1 MSVWRCYILLRLIV
15 KYARKKKF
23 IPTKM
28 KEQTNKEAVY
38 YGILSEL
45 SAIISDDCRQE
56 IVSHIDKR
64 MESLKDYVIDNSA
77 NTDKL
82 RERYAILKSV
92 KQLLS

>member
-1 MSVWRCYILLRLIV
+1 
-15 KYARKKKF
+15 
-23 IPTKM
+23 M

-64 MESLKDYVIDNSA
+64 MESLKDYVIDNST

-82 RERYAILKSV
+82 RERYAILKTV

>member
-15 KYARKKKF
+15 KYAKKKKF

-28 KEQTNKEAVY
+28 KEQTNKEQVY
-38 YGILSEL
+38 YGILNEL

-82 RERYAILKSV
+82 RERYAILKTV